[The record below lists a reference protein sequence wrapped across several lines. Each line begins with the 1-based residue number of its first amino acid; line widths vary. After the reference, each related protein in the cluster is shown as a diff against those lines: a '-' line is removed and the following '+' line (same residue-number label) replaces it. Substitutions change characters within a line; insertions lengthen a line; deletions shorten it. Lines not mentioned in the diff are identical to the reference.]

1 MGTVIFSIFA
11 FSALFNAFNCRE
23 FGTDSIIP
31 NFMKNKLAIK
41 VILLTGAMQIL
52 FTQIF
57 NAFFNSVPLSFIM
70 WIKVLALASMIIVV
84 NELVKCILRTM
95 KK

>member
-1 MGTVIFSIFA
+1 MFSIFA

-31 NFMKNKLAIK
+31 NFMKNTLAIK
-41 VILLTGAMQIL
+41 VILLKGAMQIL
-52 FTQIF
+52 FTRIF

-84 NELVKCILRTM
+84 NDLVKFILRTM

>member
-1 MGTVIFSIFA
+1 MFSIFA
-11 FSALFNAFNCRE
+11 FSALFNAFKCRE

-57 NAFFNSVPLSFIM
+57 NAFFNSVLLSFIM

-84 NELVKCILRTM
+84 NDLVKFILRTM